1 MNGQILTPNSARPF
15 MLRRCSARTAWREK
29 PFREVILGKI
39 LNVPEFR
46 VARGFTLVELLIVM
60 VLVGV
65 MGSMAVLAMGQADPG
80 RLVQL
85 EAQRLAR
92 LLELAE
98 QEASIRGEAVGIELY
113 AGGYRFLQ
121 TQGNGWQAMND
132 ALFQSR
138 TLSAPL
144 HLALTLNGEVASLPF
159 KPDYQPKPQIVLT
172 PDGDS
177 EVFRIA
183 FDDGN
188 ASRYWLDNGADGG
201 LQVGSDEAGER

>member
-1 MNGQILTPNSARPF
+1 M
-15 MLRRCSARTAWREK
+15 
-29 PFREVILGKI
+29 
-39 LNVPEFR
+39 PEFA
-46 VARGFTLVELLIVM
+46 VSRGFTLVELLIVM

-65 MGSMAVLAMGQADPG
+65 MGGMAVLAMGQADPS
-80 RLVQL
+80 RVVRL
-85 EAQRLAR
+85 EAERLAR

-98 QEASIRGEAVGIELY
+98 QEASIRGEIVAIELY

-121 TQGNGWQAMND
+121 PQGNGWQAMND

-144 HLALTLNGEVASLPF
+144 RLGLTLAGEAKPLPF

-177 EVFRIA
+177 EAFRIA
-183 FDDGN
+183 IDDGHD
-188 ASRYWLDNGADGG
+188 SRYWVDNLDGV
-201 LQVGSDEAGER
+201 LQVGSDDAGER